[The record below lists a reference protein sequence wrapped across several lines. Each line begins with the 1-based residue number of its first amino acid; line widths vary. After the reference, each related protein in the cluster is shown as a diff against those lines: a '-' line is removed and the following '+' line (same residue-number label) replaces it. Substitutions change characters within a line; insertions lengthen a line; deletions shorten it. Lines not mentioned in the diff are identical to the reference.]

1 MILLIAASAVFLV
14 ADQSAITAP
23 TVSLKS
29 CLKDTGDKAT
39 NDKVG
44 GDAYE
49 AYVRSSCTGQ
59 IGALRNALIGFEVKN
74 GTKRSE
80 AAKDA
85 DMTVDDYV
93 ASSVDNYKFRAG
105 ISADN
110 AKVEAA
116 EKAAPAPAPATTPAP
131 TPASAPQPPK

>member
-29 CLKDTGDKAT
+29 CLKDTSDKAT
-39 NDKVG
+39 KDKVT

-49 AYVRSSCTGQ
+49 AYVRNACTAQ
-59 IGALRNALIGFEVKN
+59 IGGLRTALIGFEVKN
-74 GTKRSE
+74 GTKRTE

-105 ISADN
+105 VTDDN
-110 AKVEAA
+110 TKAEAA
-116 EKAAPAPAPATTPAP
+116 AAKPSPAPAVMPAP